1 MTHRS
6 GRGRGIGT
14 DDHRLAAALL
24 ASFNEDRASSLGQ
37 MALDEDTSKIASNV
51 IRLSSARKRLQDT
64 GMEDVLSF
72 GGRPSGAAGF
82 APPPI
87 DIDLTDTERANLF
100 FGTDDGDVSDFI
112 PKSKYKR
119 LTSEWRDTK
128 LGEAFDNPIVK
139 KSVYAAAGLM
149 AASFIYA
156 AKKDKDRGE
165 QEMSGPPLLPGGSAY
180 EQMPVRTPQI
190 PNTSMFSGYSSGMGH
205 SVHIEGSRDQMSS
218 FRESMGSVVNG
229 PINSTMSRGLPQ
241 LGRDT
246 YSQIASSF

>member
-1 MTHRS
+1 MLPLGH
-6 GRGRGIGT
+6 GRGTST
-14 DDHRLAAALL
+14 DEHRLAAALL
-24 ASFNEDRASSLGQ
+24 ASFNEDKASSLGQ
-37 MALDEDTSKIASNV
+37 MGLDEDTLKVASNV
-51 IRLSSARKRLQDT
+51 IRLSSARGRLQDT

-72 GGRPSGAAGF
+72 GGRASDAAGL
-82 APPPI
+82 APPPM
-87 DIDLTDTERANLF
+87 DVDLTDGERSSLF
-100 FGTDDGDVSDFI
+100 SGIDDGDTSDFT

-119 LTSEWRDTK
+119 LTSQWRDTK

-180 EQMPVRTPQI
+180 EQMPVRNPQI

-205 SVHIEGSRDQMSS
+205 SIHIEGSRDQVSS